1 MNCHDSIS
9 YLCHQSSAFCCQKW
23 RKQWEKSR
31 YDENKETTIWERRR
45 GNVFRELNSINL
57 WMNNFISFRRNHVLL
72 PASYTHVRLYTDAFP
87 HLHTFWRICATND
100 VQKSRV
106 QAAWIYRRTI
116 DIMPDA
122 VRASSARSLF
132 PLHFFINPFSP
143 KSLFGKNIDWVCQGS
158 YEYWYEWIL
167 ISIKT

>member
-1 MNCHDSIS
+1 MIQYCIYVIKVPLFVARNGGNNEKKVDMTRI
-9 YLCHQSSAFCCQKW
+9 K
-23 RKQWEKSR
+23 KQRSEK
-31 YDENKETTIWERRR
+31 EGEGT
-45 GNVFRELNSINL
+45 FLLNSINL